1 MILIFIL
8 LNLFI
13 PYPGSTSGTAEV
25 IKLQDLSKISAKSES
40 GIKVINFWAT
50 WCGPCVKELPAL
62 EAINTAGTA
71 EVIFVSL
78 DFVKDLS
85 KVNSMI
91 EKKNI
96 QSKVYLLNETNY
108 DILIPTIS
116 PDWSGAI
123 PATLLIDSKGRK
135 HFYEKPFTQQ
145 ELEELIR
152 FYTPK

>member
-1 MILIFIL
+1 MILILVL
-8 LNLFI
+8 LNLFSPDRI
-13 PYPGSTSGTAEV
+13 AVSGTAEV
-25 IKLQDLSKISAKSES
+25 IKLQDLSKISAKSET

-62 EAINTAGTA
+62 EAINTSGKA

-108 DILIPTIS
+108 DILIPTVS

-123 PATLLIDSKGRK
+123 PATLLIDSKGGK